1 MTSIQKLMIPS
12 ADGSGTEQIYPQT
25 NPDAIVGIDDYIAA
39 HGGTGSTG
47 AKGDTGQRGSQW
59 YTGTGITGTSTNGTV
74 FTGSGITSAL
84 AGDMYLNTSTSNV
97 YRCVVGGAATVATW
111 AYTQS
116 IAGPAGATGP
126 KGDTGATGPKGD
138 TGAQGPAGSSTTA
151 IATTTAN
158 GLMSSTDKVKLNNL
172 TVITLVKVKDV

>member
-151 IATTTAN
+151 VATTTAN